1 ECDLPENGFG
11 SILSGV
17 VAFFCDHSRQNTSK
31 TIFRQITLKPLRHK
45 GWRRFLTPELS
56 LKYKYKDRAHE
67 TPAIF

>member
-1 ECDLPENGFG
+1 SVSAVAG
-11 SILSGV
+11 